1 MLVYSVKYIDFD
13 VYVVVAGMFCYVVVG
28 SCSLIIK
35 RNRDIK
41 T

>member
-1 MLVYSVKYIDFD
+1 MSVYSVKYGFVAFDFD
-13 VYVVVAGMFCYVVVG
+13 VAVGMFCYVVVG

-35 RNRDIK
+35 QLVK